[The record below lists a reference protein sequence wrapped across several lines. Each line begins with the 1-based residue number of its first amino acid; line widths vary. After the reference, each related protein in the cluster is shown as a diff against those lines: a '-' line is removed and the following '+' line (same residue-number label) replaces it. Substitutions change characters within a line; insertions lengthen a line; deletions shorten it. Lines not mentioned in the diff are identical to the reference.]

1 MKALIIVDMQNDFV
15 EGGALGVD
23 GGSTAAQKL
32 AKDFE
37 EMKGNYGVIAT
48 TQDWHID
55 PGSHFAPEGENPNF
69 VDNWPVHCVKG
80 TDGAEIVDELK
91 SVLKGNVDI
100 DIKKG
105 QYEDAYSGFM
115 GKTEDGKTL
124 QDSLHEY
131 GVTEVDI
138 VGIATDY
145 CVAESAID
153 ASKNGFKVNILSN
166 YVATINQERLEM
178 IKNNQF
184 VEFNVNYI

>member
-23 GGSTAAQKL
+23 GGNTAAQRL
-32 AKDFE
+32 ANNFE
-37 EMKGNYGVIAT
+37 KMKNDYEVIAT

-55 PGSHFAPEGENPNF
+55 PGLHFAPEGKDPDY
-69 VDNWPVHCVKG
+69 VDNWPVHCVKD
-80 TDGAEIVDELK
+80 TDGAEIVEELK

-124 QDSLHEY
+124 QDLLHEY

-138 VGIATDY
+138 VGIAADY
-145 CVAESAID
+145 CVAQSAVD
-153 ASKNGFKVNILSN
+153 ASKHGFKANILSD
-166 YVATINQERLEM
+166 YVAAINEDRLKS
-178 IKNNQF
+178 IKEN
-184 VEFNVNYI
+184 EFAEYNVNYV